1 MTLVVRFHPL
11 AEVDL
16 IEAWMRYES
25 QSRGLGDQ
33 LVSAVETAIER
44 ASRRPNAG
52 TPVLA
57 NDVGLIIERKVAP
70 NGFPSAIRYR
80 LTTELLIV
88 MAVHHQH
95 RRPDFGTDRIP

>member
-16 IEAWMRYES
+16 VEAWTRYERH
-25 QSRGLGDQ
+25 SRGLGDQ
-33 LVSAVETAIER
+33 FVSAVETAIER
-44 ASRRPNAG
+44 ASRWPNAG

-70 NGFPSAIRYR
+70 NGFPFAIRYR
-80 LTTELLIV
+80 LTTDLLIV

-95 RRPDFGTDRIP
+95 RRPDFGSDRAP